1 MSQAHAALTKH
12 ARLHLARLIVH
23 DGWSAVSAAKL
34 SMVSPPT
41 ARQWAKRYRE
51 EGPAGME
58 DRSSRPRSSPN
69 RTPDELVRSI
79 VMLRWRHRLGPVQ
92 IAGWLGIAASTVHA
106 VLVRCRLNRLSTI
119 DRVTGWR
126 NNRPQSVLSRIS
138 RVTSCGASHCGK

>member
-34 SMVSPPT
+34 SMVSPPP
-41 ARQWAKRYRE
+41 AREWAKRYRE

-58 DRSSRPRSSPN
+58 DRSSRARSSPN

-79 VMLRWRHRLGPVQ
+79 VMLRWRH
-92 IAGWLGIAASTVHA
+92 
-106 VLVRCRLNRLSTI
+106 RLSTI